1 MIVYRRGHDIDMIR
15 LIELFEEAGYKD
27 KTGDFNKLLNMVES
41 SAEVIT
47 AWDFDYMIGF
57 INSNGGEKAEYVL
70 VDPEYSEMGID
81 KELISRINSF
91 GS

>member
-1 MIVYRRGHDIDMIR
+1 MKRQ
-15 LIELFEEAGYKD
+15 GYKD
-27 KTGDFNKLLNMVES
+27 KTGDFNNSLNMVES

-70 VDPEYSEMGID
+70 VDPEYSEMRNKIKSLSNGSIV
-81 KELISRINSF
+81 LIPKCSSHGSRHVL
-91 GS
+91 